1 MASRSPRTAPRHTSG
16 CCSTCSSA
24 TRRCSPG
31 TRRWSCPGR
40 CSTPSSSSG
49 RSTASRSSTRPVPP
63 ARRAR
68 TRYWPGT
75 AGRGGGC
82 DMTIDLTETTTGAI
96 NDALRQAR
104 LRLGG
109 VASGMVLTLVIVTDE
124 GEQYDAVRAATVAAR
139 QHPCRILVVIIRRPK
154 DRSRLDAEIRVG
166 ESSPGE
172 TVLLRMYGALGQHA
186 DSVIAPLLLPD
197 TPVVTWWPGIP
208 PTVPAEEPLGALAQ
222 RRITDAAATD
232 APGETLSALAA
243 AYQPGDTDLSWTRAT
258 PWRSLLAATMDQ
270 PSGAVSGGT
279 VSAEEGNP
287 TADLI
292 AAWLAHS
299 LQVPVASEPSAGP
312 GITEV
317 SFITADG
324 EIAISRPDGRVAHL
338 RRPGQPE
345 RRVALHR
352 RDTTELLEEE
362 LRRLDPDDVY
372 ADVLAGIERTE
383 VAAP

>member
-1 MASRSPRTAPRHTSG
+1 M
-16 CCSTCSSA
+16 
-24 TRRCSPG
+24 
-31 TRRWSCPGR
+31 
-40 CSTPSSSSG
+40 
-49 RSTASRSSTRPVPP
+49 
-63 ARRAR
+63 
-68 TRYWPGT
+68 
-75 AGRGGGC
+75 
-82 DMTIDLTETTTGAI
+82 MIDLTETTTGAI

-270 PSGAVSGGT
+270 PSGAVISGT
-279 VSAEEGNP
+279 VSAEAGNP

-292 AAWLAHS
+292 AAWLSHS
-299 LQVPVASEPSAGP
+299 FGVPVPTEPTAGP

-372 ADVLAGIERTE
+372 AEALAQLRPQLVPPGL
-383 VAAP
+383 